1 MPLDQA
7 DNYRNIPR
15 PIVAVAKEFPSG
27 HLIPQHQ
34 HSRSQ
39 FLYASSGVMTVK
51 TNRGMWVVPPLRA
64 VWVPANTLHE
74 IEVSGHL
81 SMRTLYIDPTVFS
94 GPSTE
99 CCVIAVTPLLRELIL
114 YAITLPQLYPEGGE
128 EERLLTV
135 ILDQISSVD
144 MASLELPIPADQR
157 LKKIYDL
164 LSETPGDNRT
174 LDEWG
179 KIIGA
184 TGRTLARHFRRETGM
199 SFGQWRQQVRILEA
213 LRRLG
218 MNEPVTTVAID
229 LGYDSPS
236 AFISMFKKTLG
247 QTPGRYFK

>member
-7 DNYRNIPR
+7 DNYRNISR
-15 PIVAVAKEFPSG
+15 PIVAVAKEFSSG
-27 HLIPQHQ
+27 HLIPLHK

-51 TNRGMWVVPPLRA
+51 TNKGIWVVPPLRA
-64 VWVPANTLHE
+64 VWIPANTLHE

-81 SMRTLYIDPTVFS
+81 SMRTLYIDPKTFS
-94 GPSTE
+94 GPSME
-99 CCVIAVTPLLRELIL
+99 CCVIAVTPLLRELVL
-114 YAITLPQLYPEGGE
+114 YAITMDQLYPIGGK

-135 ILDQISSVD
+135 MLDQISSVD
-144 MASLELPIPADQR
+144 MASLELPIPKDQR

-164 LSETPGDNRT
+164 LSVTPGDNRT
-174 LDEWG
+174 LDGWG
-179 KIIGA
+179 KTVGA
-184 TGRTLARHFRRETGM
+184 TGRTLARLFRQETGM
-199 SFGQWRQQVRILEA
+199 SFGQWRQQVRVMEA

-218 MNEPVTTVAID
+218 VNEPVTTVAID

-247 QTPGRYFK
+247 ETPGRYFK

>member
-1 MPLDQA
+1 MSLDQA
-7 DNYRNIPR
+7 DNYSNIPR

-27 HLIPQHQ
+27 HLIPLHQ

-51 TNRGMWVVPPLRA
+51 TNRGIWVVPPLRA
-64 VWVPANTLHE
+64 VWIPANTLHE

-81 SMRTLYIDPTVFS
+81 SMRTLYIDPALFS

-99 CCVIAVTPLLRELIL
+99 CCVIAVTPLLRELVL
-114 YAITLPQLYPEGGE
+114 YATSLPQLYSRGGE
-128 EERLLTV
+128 EERLLAV
-135 ILDQISSVD
+135 MLDQISSVD
-144 MASLELPIPADQR
+144 MASLELPIPEDQR

-164 LSETPGDNRT
+164 LSVNPGDNRT
-174 LDEWG
+174 LDDWG
-179 KIIGA
+179 KTVGA
-184 TGRTLARHFRRETGM
+184 TGRTLARLIRAETGM

-218 MNEPVTTVAID
+218 MNEPVTTVAIE

-247 QTPGRYFK
+247 QTPGKYFK

>member
-15 PIVAVAKEFPSG
+15 PIVSVAKEFPSG
-27 HLIPQHQ
+27 HLIPPHQ

-51 TNRGMWVVPPLRA
+51 TNKGIWVVPPLRA
-64 VWVPANTLHE
+64 VWIPANTLHE

-81 SMRTLYIDPTVFS
+81 SMRTLYIDPNTFS
-94 GPSTE
+94 GPSKE
-99 CCVIAVTPLLRELIL
+99 CCVIAVTPLLRELVL
-114 YAITLPQLYPEGGE
+114 YAITLPQLYPIGGE

-135 ILDQISSVD
+135 MLDQISSVD
-144 MASLELPIPADQR
+144 MASLELPIPEDQR

-164 LSETPGDNRT
+164 LSVNPGDNRT
-174 LDEWG
+174 LDDWG
-179 KIIGA
+179 KRVGA
-184 TGRTLARHFRRETGM
+184 TGRTLARIFRQETGM
-199 SFGQWRQQVRILEA
+199 SFGQWRQQVRIMEA

-218 MNEPVTTVAID
+218 VSDPVITVAIE

-247 QTPGRYFK
+247 ETPGRYFK

>member
-94 GPSTE
+94 GPSRE

-144 MASLELPIPADQR
+144 MASLELPIPEDQR

-164 LSETPGDNRT
+164 LSATPGDNRT

-247 QTPGRYFK
+247 QTPGRYFR